1 MRLPGLS
8 TRIPLIHVLHLR
20 TFAGIIPWIIVLNTV
35 AAVDRFDVVLIG
47 SWLAIHS
54 VTLLVA
60 GLPVFVTRA
69 VMLRRGVDEVGLA
82 FVIIAGI
89 VLGVTKGSLTSLAEV
104 MLGFSDEW
112 AETVWLRSIGASVAA
127 VWLLLLTAYA
137 RTGLERLE
145 RSRAELVRQNVATRL
160 ATQPDNPRVELQEPL
175 HQLTVV
181 RREVAAG
188 AVKATPGT
196 IRQVVDHTIRPLSRA
211 LWSVENSRYPAIR
224 VTTLFRLSLESGRFP
239 ALAIALVWAS
249 LSFTALTVQLGVV
262 ASFAYNL
269 ATALVALVVW
279 RFAGTLISRIIPL
292 AVVIISVVSV
302 AVVTVGSFLASMVVD
317 GLYLSLTPVI
327 VLFGA
332 IWMTFVV
339 IGASTVSGAMA
350 ISELIQRDLA
360 RHDTRNLVDSQADS
374 LLTAMATRELATTLH
389 GEVQSRLLGLAA
401 AIDQGR
407 LNPREVLRQLD
418 AILDSLR
425 TLQKTTPGTQPSVS
439 TGDALEQLEHVQVA
453 WRGLMQ
459 IVIDEPSERNLVA
472 LIVREPDLVEIIR
485 EALSNAHRHGN
496 ATLVEITVGL
506 ESDEIVV
513 RVMDNGYGPRLGTPG
528 LGTALLD
535 RYAHKSWSLTRVDP
549 SGAQLEIRLPVEVAR
564 ER

>member
-8 TRIPLIHVLHLR
+8 PRIPLIHVLHLR

-54 VTLLVA
+54 VTLLAA
-60 GLPVFVTRA
+60 GLPVFTTKA

-89 VLGVTKGSLTSLAEV
+89 VVGVTKGSLTALAEI
-104 MLGFSDEW
+104 MLGFSDDW
-112 AETVWLRSIGASVAA
+112 ADTVWLRSIGASVAA

-160 ATQPDNPRVELQEPL
+160 SAEPQTPRVELQEPL
-175 HQLTVV
+175 DRLTAV
-181 RREVAAG
+181 RREAAG
-188 AVKATPGT
+188 GAGQASAGT
-196 IRQVVDHTIRPLSRA
+196 IRQVVDDTIRPLSRA
-211 LWSVENSRYPAIR
+211 LWSVENARYPAIR
-224 VTTLFRLSLESGRFP
+224 VATLFRLSLESGRFP

-269 ATALVALVVW
+269 ATAVVALVVW
-279 RFAGTLISRIIPL
+279 RSSGALISRVIPL
-292 AVVIISVVSV
+292 AVVMISVVSV
-302 AVVTVGSFLASMVVD
+302 AVVTVGSFLASLVVE

-332 IWMTFVV
+332 IWMIFAV
-339 IGASTVSGAMA
+339 IGASTVSGAMT

-360 RHDTRNLVDSQADS
+360 RHDTRDLVDSQADS
-374 LLTAMATRELATTLH
+374 LLAEMATRQLATTLH

-407 LNPREVLRQLD
+407 LNSVDVLRQLD
-418 AILDSLR
+418 AILESLR
-425 TLQKTTPGTQPSVS
+425 TLQKTAPGTQSRV
-439 TGDALEQLEHVQVA
+439 TTRDALEQLEQVKVA

-496 ATLVEITVGL
+496 ASVVEITVGR
-506 ESDEIVV
+506 ESDEVVV
-513 RVMDNGYGPRLGTPG
+513 RVVDNGYGPRLGSPG

-535 RYAHKSWSLTRVDP
+535 RYAHNSWSLTRVDP
-549 SGAQLEIRLPVEVAR
+549 PGAKLEIRFPAELSR
-564 ER
+564 QR